1 MNTVLTPV
9 KAGQLNIELK
19 PNCLI
24 TRKPLVFQVHSIHTQ
39 PLLPGSMKWLKDKF
53 AEKFFFRLAKDIDD
67 PRLIPNMIAEH
78 GYEVYLFLPNKHDSI
93 SKDHLSED
101 HLNEDFL
108 KSEIM
113 NNKNF
118 KFVTSSNTKPKS
130 ADDFHWLFE
139 SAWKSVPLLT
149 LLQQI
154 QELAEEDFIQQS
166 QLTL

>member
-1 MNTVLTPV
+1 MNIVLTPV
-9 KAGQLNIELK
+9 KAGQLKIELK

-24 TRKPLVFQVHSIHTQ
+24 TRKPLVFQAHSIHTQ

-78 GYEVYLFLPNKHDSI
+78 GYEVYLLLPNMHEPI
-93 SKDHLSED
+93 SEGH
-101 HLNEDFL
+101 L
-108 KSEIM
+108 KSEFM
-113 NNKNF
+113 TNKYL

-130 ADDFHWLFE
+130 ANDFHWLFE
-139 SAWKSVPLLT
+139 SEWTAVPLLT
-149 LLQQI
+149 LLQRI